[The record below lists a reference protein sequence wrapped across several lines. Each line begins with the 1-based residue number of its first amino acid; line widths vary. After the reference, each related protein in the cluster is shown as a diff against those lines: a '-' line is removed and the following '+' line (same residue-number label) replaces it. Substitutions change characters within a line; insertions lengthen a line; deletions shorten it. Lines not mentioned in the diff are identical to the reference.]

1 MEAAAVETA
10 AVKTQATTAVPAKS
24 ATWSQLALSCALLA
38 AAVALPA
45 VIGAWIANGELSQ
58 PALLQALVGG
68 GICWVAASLALVTA
82 FIANR
87 QQWPVQGVLIGMMF
101 RMGLPL
107 AALIVL
113 PKLGGVLAGAT
124 AAILGAYL
132 VALLV
137 ETLLS
142 LRMIP
147 PNGRLTRTAT

>member
-1 MEAAAVETA
+1 MEAQAVE
-10 AVKTQATTAVPAKS
+10 TQATTAAPPS
-24 ATWSQLALSCALLA
+24 NATWSQLALSCACLA

-45 VIGAWIANGELSQ
+45 VIAAWIANGELSQ
-58 PALLQALVGG
+58 RALLQALVGG
-68 GICWVAASLALVTA
+68 GICWVAASLALATA

-87 QQWPVQGVLIGMMF
+87 QQWPVQGVLIGMLF

-113 PKLGGVLAGAT
+113 PKLGGDLAGAT
-124 AAILGAYL
+124 AVILGAYL

-147 PNGRLTRTAT
+147 ANGRLTRSAT